1 MAKTKSRLRSVLE
14 VAIPALL
21 LLACALFV
29 FRHSVYEPP
38 ASAPQ
43 ASAAPASPTAP
54 AVRADAPE
62 EAVVLS
68 VTGPVQRAHANGA
81 WAKLTAGERLKAD
94 ESIRTGKGGSTDL
107 RIGDRSRLMVTD
119 STQVTIRELTH
130 AVHRFKLDR
139 GRLAVDYKPDGER
152 VLKIESEGSA
162 AVAETTGARFSVLS
176 SGSTVAVATET
187 GSVNLRAAGHVVAIG
202 EGQQAVARGD
212 EAPGAPVFVAALPIK
227 LLLKV
232 AGADTQELCA
242 RVSGQADPGSEVLID
257 GVPAQVDEAGRFE
270 VKVPRRP
277 AEKKDVLV
285 AMRDPLGREE
295 TRTVPCGALGE
306 GNVDGLAIRWK
317 KRKVAQ

>member
-1 MAKTKSRLRSVLE
+1 MAKSKSRLRSVLE

-21 LLACALFV
+21 VLACALVV
-29 FRHSVYEPP
+29 FRRSVYEPP
-38 ASAPQ
+38 AAAPQ
-43 ASAAPASPTAP
+43 VTALPALPASP

-81 WAKLTAGERLKAD
+81 WAKLLAGERLKAD

-107 RIGDRSRLMVTD
+107 RIGDKSRLSVTD

-152 VLKIESEGSA
+152 VLKIESEGSD

-176 SGSTVAVATET
+176 SGSTIAVATET
-187 GSVNLRAAGHVVAIG
+187 GSVNLRAAGQVVAIG
-202 EGQQAVARGD
+202 EGRQAVARKD
-212 EAPGAPVFVAALPIK
+212 EAPGAALAVLPVK

-232 AGADTQELCA
+232 AGADTQDLCA
-242 RVSGQADPGSEVLID
+242 SVSGQADPGSEVLVD
-257 GVPAQVDEAGRFE
+257 GVPAQVDKAGHFE

-277 AEKKDVLV
+277 AEKKNVLV

-295 TRTVPCGALGE
+295 TRTIPCGALGD
-306 GNVDGLAIRWK
+306 GNVDDLAIRWK
-317 KRKVAQ
+317 KRLVAQ